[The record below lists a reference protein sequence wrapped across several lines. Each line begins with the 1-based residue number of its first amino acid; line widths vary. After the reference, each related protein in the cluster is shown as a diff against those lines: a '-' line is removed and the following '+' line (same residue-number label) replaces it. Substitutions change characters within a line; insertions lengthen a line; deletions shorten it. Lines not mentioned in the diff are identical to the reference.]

1 MRKILNTLSNILQ
14 FVFGWGIFLSLF
26 VGGLTF
32 VAYLVALILGG
43 DVAQNICQFIYKVLY
58 PILIYISS
66 VSVVI
71 GLIKMYLCG
80 ETALSTKK

>member
-1 MRKILNTLSNILQ
+1 MKEIIKKISNILQ
-14 FVFGWGIFLSLF
+14 FIFGWGIFLALF

-32 VAYLVALILGG
+32 VAYLVALIVGG
-43 DVAQNICQFIYKVLY
+43 NVAHNICHFIYKILY

-80 ETALSTKK
+80 EIALSTKK

>member
-1 MRKILNTLSNILQ
+1 MKEIIKKISNISQ
-14 FVFGWGIFLSLF
+14 FIFGWGIFLALF

-32 VAYLVALILGG
+32 VAYLVALIVGG
-43 DVAQNICQFIYKVLY
+43 NVAQNICHFIYKILY

-80 ETALSTKK
+80 EIALSTKK

>member
-1 MRKILNTLSNILQ
+1 MKEIIKKISNILQ
-14 FVFGWGIFLSLF
+14 FIFGWGIFLALF

-32 VAYLVALILGG
+32 VAYLVALIVGG
-43 DVAQNICQFIYKVLY
+43 NVAQNICHFIYKILY

-80 ETALSTKK
+80 EIALSTKK